1 MNKKTIWITGGSTGI
16 GKALAIK
23 FSSKGWNV
31 AVSARRVELLNEL
44 CNQYENITAF
54 PLDVTHKENCFEVF
68 NEIKNK
74 FLTFI
79 SFLLVTFG
87 ASVIGSLATINYKE
101 PWYSLL
107 NKPTFN
113 PPDWVFGPV
122 WTTLYLMM
130 TLAIWLF
137 WHSNNRNKNT
147 VYVYLI
153 HLVFNTTW
161 SVVFFVFHN
170 MVLALFILIL
180 LIGLIINL
188 ILRFKRVN
196 VVSSYL
202 MIPYLLWC
210 SFALFLNINLIM
222 IN

>member
-1 MNKKTIWITGGSTGI
+1 M
-16 GKALAIK
+16 
-23 FSSKGWNV
+23 F
-31 AVSARRVELLNEL
+31 
-44 CNQYENITAF
+44 
-54 PLDVTHKENCFEVF
+54 
-68 NEIKNK
+68 KNK
-74 FLTFI
+74 FLTFM

-87 ASVIGSLATINYKE
+87 ASAIGSLATINYKE

-107 NKPTFN
+107 NKPIFN

-130 TLAIWLF
+130 TLAIWFF
-137 WHSNNRNKNT
+137 WHSKNSERTT
-147 VYVYLI
+147 VYIYLI
-153 HLVFNTTW
+153 HLIFNTTW

-170 MVLALFILIL
+170 ITLALIVLIL

-188 ILRFKRVN
+188 ILRFKHVN
-196 VVSSYL
+196 MISSYL

-210 SFALFLNINLIM
+210 SFALFLNINLLM